1 MADTFSERMIDLNN
15 VSKTYPLRTGRKV
28 ILKGATISL
37 PWRNT
42 AILGRNGA
50 GKSTLLRLISGIEKP
65 DTGTTSRHKTI
76 SWPIGFRGSF
86 HHELSGI
93 ENVRFVA
100 RIYRQN
106 TEEVIDKVE
115 SFAELG
121 QFFYEPFKTY
131 SSGMGARLAFG
142 LSMAINFE
150 VFLID
155 EVMAVGDERFQRKSK
170 RAFSDRLPTARVI
183 MVSHSMPALR
193 EHCQSGL
200 IVDDGNLIY
209 YEELEGAIEHYRA
222 LNA

>member
-1 MADTFSERMIDLNN
+1 MADTFSERMIDLKN
-15 VSKTYPLRTGRKV
+15 VSKTYKLRAGRKV
-28 ILKGATISL
+28 ILNGATISL

-50 GKSTLLRLISGIEKP
+50 GKSTLLRLLAGIEQP
-65 DTGTTSRHKTI
+65 DTGTTTRHKTI

-100 RIYRQN
+100 RIYGQN
-106 TEEVIDKVE
+106 TEKMIDEVE
-115 SFAELG
+115 AFAELG

-170 RAFSDRLPTARVI
+170 KAFQERLPSSRII

-193 EHCQSGL
+193 DYCQSGL
-200 IVDDGNLIY
+200 VVHEGHLTYYDDL
-209 YEELEGAIEHYRA
+209 EEAIARYREI
-222 LNA
+222 NT

>member
-1 MADTFSERMIDLNN
+1 MADTFSQRMIDLNN

-28 ILKGATISL
+28 ILNGASISL

-50 GKSTLLRLISGIEKP
+50 GKSTLLRLISGIEQP
-65 DTGTTSRHKTI
+65 DTGTTTRHKTI

-106 TEEVIDKVE
+106 TEEIIDKVE

-155 EVMAVGDERFQRKSK
+155 EVMAVGDEQFQRKSK
-170 RAFSDRLPTARVI
+170 NAFNDRLATSRLI

-193 EHCQSGL
+193 EYCQSGL
-200 IVDDGNLIY
+200 IVNGGDLTY
-209 YEELEGAIEHYRA
+209 YEDLEDAISHYRD

>member
-15 VSKTYPLRTGRKV
+15 VSKTYRLRAGRKV
-28 ILKGATISL
+28 VLKGATLSL

-50 GKSTLLRLISGIEKP
+50 GKSTLLRLIAGIEEP
-65 DTGTTSRHKTI
+65 DTGRAIRHKTI

-100 RIYRQN
+100 RIYGQN
-106 TEEVIDKVE
+106 TEALIDNVE

-121 QFFYEPFKTY
+121 PYFYEPFKTY
-131 SSGMGARLAFG
+131 SSGMAARLAFG
-142 LSMAINFE
+142 LSMAIKFE

-155 EVMAVGDERFQRKSK
+155 EVMAVGDARFQRKSK
-170 RAFSDRLPTARVI
+170 AVFLDRLPSSKVI
-183 MVSHSMPALR
+183 MVSHSMPTLR
-193 EHCQSGL
+193 EYCQCGL
-200 IVDDGNLIY
+200 VVHDGQLAY
-209 YEELEGAIEHYRA
+209 FEDLEEAIDRYKE